1 MKRAPRFLSYV
12 LPLSIHFLLVQSS
25 AFVNHSHTQDS
36 MVFRKLFA
44 SSSSSTSGNIAPI
57 PETTILQQRLR
68 QALWAFF
75 AGDALSSPSHWFYG
89 GQRQIQQQYGGL
101 LNDYT
106 RPTEQLPGSILNKSN
121 LLGAGRS
128 KGGVNRRDDDSL
140 PPTIVG
146 HVILHG
152 KQDYWHPSKQ
162 IHYHAT
168 LQAGENTLEASLARV
183 LMRSIVENN
192 GSFDADHFR
201 HAYMDFMMKPG
212 SHNDTYASTCH
223 RMFFSNLIYDQMRP
237 EDCPDNDSHN
247 VDTIDGLILP
257 TLVSLAVS
265 ARPSATVEDAA
276 REAQKCVAVTRRSKP
291 LQKATAAWAGLVYS
305 AIRRDKEGA
314 NLTEGVDSMAKSLG
328 LPKPKIR
335 STENTMTACYLDS
348 SLPAVTDN
356 LVTFDSQKRNGDVS
370 EVWRDLL
377 AIANTG
383 GENVHRASC
392 IGAILGIYSN
402 PQPEAW
408 LQSRLVQGLYHS
420 EELRKEIDDFVTVV
434 TTCKVESS

>member
-1 MKRAPRFLSYV
+1 MKTTVKLSWFLTYV
-12 LPLSIHFLLVQSS
+12 LFLHLFLAQST
-25 AFVNHSHTQDS
+25 AFVNHSHTHQD

-44 SSSSSTSGNIAPI
+44 SSSSSTSGNAALPV
-57 PETTILQQRLR
+57 PETTIVQQRLR

-89 GQRQIQQQYGGL
+89 GPRQIQQQYGAL
-101 LNDYT
+101 LTDYT
-106 RPTEQLPGSILNKSN
+106 KPTEQLPGSILNKSN

-128 KGGVNRRDDDSL
+128 KGGMQRRSDDDL

-183 LMRSIVENN
+183 LMRSIVENE
-192 GSFDADHFR
+192 GRFDANHFR
-201 HAYMDFMMKPG
+201 QAYMNFMMTPG

-223 RMFFSNLIYDQMRP
+223 RMFFSNLIYDKKQP

-257 TLVSLAVS
+257 TLVSLAV
-265 ARPSATVEDAA
+265 AAQPSTTAEDAA
-276 REAQKCVAVTRRSKP
+276 REAQQCVAVTRRSKP
-291 LQKATAAWAGLVYS
+291 LQTATAVWAGLVYS
-305 AIRRDKEGA
+305 VIRREKEET
-314 NLTEGVDSMAKSLG
+314 NLTKTVEAMAKSLG
-328 LPKPKIR
+328 LPQPKVR
-335 STENTMTACYLDS
+335 PTENTMTACYLDS
-348 SLPAVTDN
+348 SLPAALDN

-392 IGAILGIYSN
+392 IGAILGANSDL
-402 PQPEAW
+402 QPEAW
-408 LQSRLVQGLYHS
+408 SNSRLVQGLYHHDA
-420 EELRKEIDDFVTVV
+420 LQKEIENFVAAV
-434 TTCKVESS
+434 TS